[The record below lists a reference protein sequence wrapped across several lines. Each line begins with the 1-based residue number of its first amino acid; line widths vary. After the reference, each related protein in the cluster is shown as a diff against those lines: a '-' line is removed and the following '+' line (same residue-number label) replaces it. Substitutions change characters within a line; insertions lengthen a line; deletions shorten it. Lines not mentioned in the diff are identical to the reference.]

1 MSETKNPGQNQGQR
15 TPQSGD
21 MNKPQKQGGIGEKPV
36 SNPGQGNV
44 SSGVQDPNKNKNP
57 GQKQNI
63 DAGNRQQSSSPNKA
77 NDLDDRSTQRSPQR
91 PLDRDEEK

>member
-1 MSETKNPGQNQGQR
+1 MTENKNPGQNQGQR

-36 SNPGQGNV
+36 SNPV
-44 SSGVQDPNKNKNP
+44 SSGMQDPNKIKNP

-63 DAGNRQQSSSPNKA
+63 DPGNRQQSSNPNKS
-77 NDLDDRSTQRSPQR
+77 NDLDDRSPQRSPQR
-91 PLDRDEEK
+91 PLDRDEQK